1 MGIHEFDVRKL
12 NRRLQKLLME
22 TPVVTVNND
31 QWQALLVAAR
41 AGRDTLDSLRR
52 GAKFSPAMLE
62 AGYEQLRQALQ
73 PFELEQSEEG

>member
-12 NRRLQKLLME
+12 NRRLQKL
-22 TPVVTVNND
+22 VTVNND